1 MPPIHALSQRRA
13 ALEQEWARWAP
24 VHAVPAGQTVL
35 RSEVVQS
42 WRRSLPTVDPG
53 RPAAPADDGE
63 LGARWSHSPL
73 RAPVTEL
80 ADELRSIAD
89 DSGFVAAV
97 TDERGTILWSWGGG
111 GVGPPPPRG
120 GVAPPRPGGAAPQG
134 AHPPGPA
141 RGPRAPRGGTLLAL
155 GPRAGGGGPPG

>member
-73 RAPVTEL
+73 RAPSPSWPTNC
-80 ADELRSIAD
+80 AASQTIP
-89 DSGFVAAV
+89 DS
-97 TDERGTILWSWGGG
+97 S
-111 GVGPPPPRG
+111 PPSPTN
-120 GVAPPRPGGAAPQG
+120 AAPSCGRAAG
-134 AHPPGPA
+134 A
-141 RGPRAPRGGTLLAL
+141 
-155 GPRAGGGGPPG
+155 